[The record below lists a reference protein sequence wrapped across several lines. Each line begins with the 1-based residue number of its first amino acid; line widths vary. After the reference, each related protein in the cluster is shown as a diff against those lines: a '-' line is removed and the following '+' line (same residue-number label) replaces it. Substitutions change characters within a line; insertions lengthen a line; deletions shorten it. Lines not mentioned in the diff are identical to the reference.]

1 MRQLAVR
8 QKKGLVVRKR
18 KRHPNRSLTEDQIRS
33 LLASIENIEDDA
45 LIRLGLSVGLR
56 VSEVVSIRTSEID
69 FERGLIK
76 IWDEKKDKWRF
87 VMPTEKLAHPS
98 RMRRN
103 LTALVQQAAHYWDT
117 LPVSDR
123 DFDRA
128 KSEFQRLR
136 SS

>member
-1 MRQLAVR
+1 M
-8 QKKGLVVRKR
+8 
-18 KRHPNRSLTEDQIRS
+18 
-33 LLASIENIEDDA
+33 
-45 LIRLGLSVGLR
+45 IRLGLSVGLR